1 MNDLKRNKSSADSP
15 VLGLRNASSKFDR
28 ILFRNCVSPPTIVWG
43 RNDVFIREGVHS
55 RVPVSLLN
63 PEGKILIFYG
73 SFGVTANFAM
83 VPNFEESAKKSTRE
97 LVKWVVLASSAQNS
111 G

>member
-1 MNDLKRNKSSADSP
+1 MVETIYLLILVAAFIGIVIWVYGRKRTARFEADARIPLDNDKS
-15 VLGLRNASSKFDR
+15 
-28 ILFRNCVSPPTIVWG
+28 
-43 RNDVFIREGVHS
+43 S

-73 SFGVTANFAM
+73 SFGPTANFAM
-83 VPNFEESAKKSTRE
+83 VPKFEESAKKSTRE

>member
-1 MNDLKRNKSSADSP
+1 MA
-15 VLGLRNASSKFDR
+15 GIAS
-28 ILFRNCVSPPTIVWG
+28 
-43 RNDVFIREGVHS
+43 RETGSHWAGFSFHLVTSS

-83 VPNFEESAKKSTRE
+83 VPKFEESAKKSTRE
-97 LVKWVVLASSAQNS
+97 LVKWVVLASSA
-111 G
+111 

>member
-1 MNDLKRNKSSADSP
+1 MS
-15 VLGLRNASSKFDR
+15 
-28 ILFRNCVSPPTIVWG
+28 
-43 RNDVFIREGVHS
+43 S

-73 SFGVTANFAM
+73 SFGLTANFAM
-83 VPNFEESAKKSTRE
+83 VLKFEESAKKSTRE